1 MPSPRCCAVSRVR
14 VEASRPDPVSEISMV
29 RALYSSGMAPG
40 GNSMSITAPVTRATR
55 PVARW
60 AGASEAWVWAGV
72 VMCPYSPWVGPR
84 GRAAKFS
91 AFGAAGSGK
100 GVGAAHDLGDLLGD
114 LRLTCGVR
122 QPGELGDLG
131 LRVVGGGL
139 HRPLAGGM
147 LGGHRLQPDV
157 DGPILGRAAGAR
169 GEVLSVRC
177 GRIRQGRWRRPR
189 SR

>member
-1 MPSPRCCAVSRVR
+1 
-14 VEASRPDPVSEISMV
+14 
-29 RALYSSGMAPG
+29 
-40 GNSMSITAPVTRATR
+40 TRATR

-122 QPGELGDLG
+122 PPGDL
-131 LRVVGGGL
+131 VVRGRLGW
-139 HRPLAGGM
+139 
-147 LGGHRLQPDV
+147 GGHVSVLSM
-157 DGPILGRAAGAR
+157 GRAAGAR